1 MLLFDTI
8 VSLVT
13 PRLTSAVCMVRMS
26 GNDTLAILDKVIFKD
41 SSTLEPN
48 RAYVMNLYKDGKNK
62 KDMIDQCVLTFYKG
76 PKSYTGFDMVEFSLH
91 GSILIA
97 DELIETLTKY
107 GARVAQNGEFSY
119 QAFYN
124 DKMSLLQSEKINEL
138 IHAKSLVSKN
148 LAITGITKD
157 SQNFIEEIKDKL
169 LFTSSSI
176 EFIIEDELG
185 DHDDYVN
192 ELQNISETQV
202 VPVLNTLK
210 KVLSDTKKSAQLFNG
225 IKVALVGEPNVGK
238 STLLNKILNED
249 KAIVT
254 AIPGTTRDVV
264 EGETIYNG
272 IYFKLFDTAGIRE
285 TDDLIESL
293 GIEKSKKMMNQADV
307 ILFLSDNSLDYEEEI
322 FNHLEDKNKP
332 VIRIFTKKDI
342 SNKVPEN
349 FDLAISSKDESYNQI
364 FDLILKRLNLDDVS
378 DIKEHLT
385 QREISY
391 LEKIINILEMF
402 VSEANVGSNI
412 DVLGGFIMFAIDE
425 INEMLGLSKG
435 QTKEDVYAS
444 IFKNF
449 CLGK

>member
-1 MLLFDTI
+1 M
-8 VSLVT
+8 
-13 PRLTSAVCMVRMS
+13 
-26 GNDTLAILDKVIFKD
+26 
-41 SSTLEPN
+41 
-48 RAYVMNLYKDGKNK
+48 
-62 KDMIDQCVLTFYKG
+62 
-76 PKSYTGFDMVEFSLH
+76 
-91 GSILIA
+91 
-97 DELIETLTKY
+97 
-107 GARVAQNGEFSY
+107 
-119 QAFYN
+119 
-124 DKMSLLQSEKINEL
+124 
-138 IHAKSLVSKN
+138 
-148 LAITGITKD
+148 
-157 SQNFIEEIKDKL
+157 
-169 LFTSSSI
+169 
-176 EFIIEDELG
+176 
-185 DHDDYVN
+185 
-192 ELQNISETQV
+192 
-202 VPVLNTLK
+202 
-210 KVLSDTKKSAQLFNG
+210 
-225 IKVALVGEPNVGK
+225 
-238 STLLNKILNED
+238 NED

-307 ILFLSDNSLDYEEEI
+307 ILFLSDNSLDYEAEI

-364 FDLILKRLNLDDVS
+364 FDLILKRLNLDNVS